1 MKNLTENETLI
12 VERALVNLAHK
23 IQYSEKNVNL
33 SEREMDLKLGG
44 IISVL
49 EKCRGESDNEY
60 PNGLNSYLKTY
71 YEISQSM
78 GYYLA
83 KSNSTVLEGLNDDEK
98 IGLVEN
104 LSFEFESKIN
114 NGIDFYDKMSTF
126 ILRKLKP
133 F

>member
-33 SEREMDLKLGG
+33 SERGMDFKLSG
-44 IISVL
+44 ILSVL
-49 EKCRGESDNEY
+49 KKCGGGDGNEY
-60 PNGLNSYLKTY
+60 PNGLDSYLKTH
-71 YEISQSM
+71 YEISESV

-83 KSNSTVLEGLNDDEK
+83 KSNSSVLEGLNDDEK
-98 IGLVEN
+98 MGLVKN

-114 NGIDFYDKMSTF
+114 NGIDVYDKMSTF